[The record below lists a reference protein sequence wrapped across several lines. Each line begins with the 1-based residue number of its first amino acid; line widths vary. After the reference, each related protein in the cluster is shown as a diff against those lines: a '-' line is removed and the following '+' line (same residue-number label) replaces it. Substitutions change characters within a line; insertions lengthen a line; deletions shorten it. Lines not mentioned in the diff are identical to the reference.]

1 MGTSSV
7 FIMLLV
13 GPIRCYSAVIYVS
26 AAMGLFSFTSGC
38 VELRV
43 SVFSIAYFHFPIL
56 RKWRKGSFPGMFMIR
71 KGQVWC
77 ENWHC

>member
-1 MGTSSV
+1 MGTSSM

-13 GPIRCYSAVIYVS
+13 GPVRCHSAVIYVS

-43 SVFSIAYFHFPIL
+43 GVFNVTYFH
-56 RKWRKGSFPGMFMIR
+56 MFMIR
-71 KGQVWC
+71 KGQVWY
-77 ENWHC
+77 ENCHC